1 MKYCVAHVAH
11 AAWDDK
17 PSWYVVSTKDHIVP
31 TNFQIKLAKQI
42 GATTLDVDAS
52 HVPML
57 SKPQEVAAAIISAA
71 RQAK

>member
-1 MKYCVAHVAH
+1 M
-11 AAWDDK
+11 
-17 PSWYVVSTKDHIVP
+17 
-31 TNFQIKLAKQI
+31 KLAKQI
-42 GATTLDVDAS
+42 GATTVDVDAS